1 MVFAERLA
9 LLLSHRPLGLITDLD
24 GTISPIAPTPRQAR
38 VDPRCR
44 RLLKGLLGLL
54 ELVAVLS
61 GRPAA
66 EARRMVGLP
75 GRAIPLR
82 GSPGPGGLGKKG
94 VVYIGHHGLS
104 RWDQGREEMLPGAE
118 PFAALAA
125 QARRELSHLET
136 MPGLLLEDKAFGLS
150 IHYRQAPSAAA
161 ARRAILA
168 AVAASPAAQAL
179 SLHEGRR
186 LVELRPPLADKG
198 KALER
203 LAAEYGLRGAIYL
216 GDDLTDVD
224 AFEAL
229 KGLRQGGK
237 VAGLAVAVASPEA
250 PPALLDG
257 ADLTVDG
264 VEGVAALLAELAA
277 ALTASGRQRGQ

>member
-1 MVFAERLA
+1 
-9 LLLSHRPLGLITDLD
+9 
-24 GTISPIAPTPRQAR
+24 
-38 VDPRCR
+38 
-44 RLLKGLLGLL
+44 LKGLLGLL

-161 ARRAILA
+161 AGSSSRTTSRCRTSRRRRWSS
-168 AVAASPAAQAL
+168 SP
-179 SLHEGRR
+179 S
-186 LVELRPPLADKG
+186 RPS
-198 KALER
+198 
-203 LAAEYGLRGAIYL
+203 RG
-216 GDDLTDVD
+216 TRPRT
-224 AFEAL
+224 F
-229 KGLRQGGK
+229 
-237 VAGLAVAVASPEA
+237 P
-250 PPALLDG
+250 
-257 ADLTVDG
+257 
-264 VEGVAALLAELAA
+264 
-277 ALTASGRQRGQ
+277 